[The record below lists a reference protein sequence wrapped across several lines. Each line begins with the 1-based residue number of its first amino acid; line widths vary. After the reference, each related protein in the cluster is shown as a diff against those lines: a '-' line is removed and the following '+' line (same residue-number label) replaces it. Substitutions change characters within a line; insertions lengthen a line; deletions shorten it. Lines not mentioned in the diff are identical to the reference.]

1 MSASHKM
8 RRVRIIGGKYKGISL
23 SVDDEL
29 IKPTPDRVRET
40 LFNWLTPN
48 IEGANVLELFGGSG
62 CLSVESISRGCN
74 SAFYV
79 DSSRKACGAIKDTL
93 IRCRINS
100 INVSCKDSILMVQ
113 KKNSGNPYDIIF
125 IDPPYGKYEL
135 NQIVE
140 NLYEQL
146 WADDQSLIYLESNEC
161 LDKLVSPK
169 YQLIRDSKAG
179 NVYYGIL
186 KLTTQSSK
194 K

>member
-1 MSASHKM
+1 MSASQKM
-8 RRVRIIGGKYKGISL
+8 RRVRIIGGKHKGIFL

-40 LFNWLTPN
+40 LFNWLIPN
-48 IEGANVLELFGGSG
+48 IEDANVLDLFGGSG

-74 SAFYV
+74 SSFYV
-79 DSSRKACGAIKDTL
+79 DSSRKACGAIKDAL
-93 IRCRINS
+93 IRFRINS
-100 INVSCKDSILMVQ
+100 VEVICKDSILMIQ
-113 KKNSGNPYDIIF
+113 EKNRDKPYDIIF

-135 NQIVE
+135 HQIVE
-140 NLYEQL
+140 NLYEQS
-146 WADDQSLIYLESNEC
+146 WADDESLIYLESNEC

>member
-1 MSASHKM
+1 M
-8 RRVRIIGGKYKGISL
+8 RRVRIIGGKHKGIFL

-29 IKPTPDRVRET
+29 TKPTPDRVRET

-79 DSSRKACGAIKDTL
+79 DSSRKACGDIRDTL

-100 INVSCKDSILMVQ
+100 INVTCKDSILMVQ
-113 KKNSGNPYDIIF
+113 KKNRDNPYDIIF

-135 NQIVE
+135 HQIVE
-140 NLYEQL
+140 NLYEQS
-146 WADDQSLIYLESNEC
+146 WADDESLIYLESNEC

-186 KLTTQSSK
+186 KLTTPSSK

>member
-1 MSASHKM
+1 MSASQKM
-8 RRVRIIGGKYKGISL
+8 RRVRIIGGKHKGIFL

-40 LFNWLTPN
+40 LFNWLMPN
-48 IEGANVLELFGGSG
+48 IEDANVLDLFGGSG
-62 CLSVESISRGCN
+62 CLSVESISRGSN
-74 SAFYV
+74 SAYYV
-79 DSSRKACGAIKDTL
+79 DYSRKACGAIKDAL

-100 INVSCKDSILMVQ
+100 VDVTCKDSILMIQ
-113 KKNSGNPYDIIF
+113 EKNRDKPYDIIF

-135 NQIVE
+135 HQIVE
-140 NLYEQL
+140 NLYEQS
-146 WADDQSLIYLESNEC
+146 WADDESLIYIESKEC

>member
-8 RRVRIIGGKYKGISL
+8 RRVRIIGGKHKGIFL

-29 IKPTPDRVRET
+29 TKPTADRVRET

-100 INVSCKDSILMVQ
+100 INVTCKDSILMVQ
-113 KKNSGNPYDIIF
+113 KKNSDNPYDIIF

-140 NLYEQL
+140 NLYKQL
-146 WADDQSLIYLESNEC
+146 WADDESLIYLESNEC

-186 KLTTQSSK
+186 KLTTPSSK

>member
-8 RRVRIIGGKYKGISL
+8 RRVRIIGGKHKGISL

-140 NLYEQL
+140 NLYEHL

>member
-8 RRVRIIGGKYKGISL
+8 RRVRIIGGKHKGIFL

-29 IKPTPDRVRET
+29 TKPTPDRVRET

-62 CLSVESISRGCN
+62 CLSVESISRGSN
-74 SAFYV
+74 SAYYV
-79 DSSRKACGAIKDTL
+79 DTSRKACGAIKDTL
-93 IRCRINS
+93 IRYRINS
-100 INVSCKDSILMVQ
+100 INVTCKDSILMVQ
-113 KKNSGNPYDIIF
+113 KKNSDNPYDIIF

-135 NQIVE
+135 HQIVE
-140 NLYEQL
+140 NLYEQS
-146 WADDQSLIYLESNEC
+146 WADDESLIYLESNEC

-186 KLTTQSSK
+186 KLTSQNSLK
-194 K
+194 

>member
-8 RRVRIIGGKYKGISL
+8 RRVRIIGGKHKGIFL

-29 IKPTPDRVRET
+29 TKPTPDRVRET
-40 LFNWLTPN
+40 LFNWVTPN

-100 INVSCKDSILMVQ
+100 INVTCKDSILMVQ
-113 KKNSGNPYDIIF
+113 KKNSDNPYDIIF

-140 NLYEQL
+140 NLNEQL
-146 WADDQSLIYLESNEC
+146 WADDESLIYLESNEC

>member
-8 RRVRIIGGKYKGISL
+8 RRVRIIGGKHKGISL

-100 INVSCKDSILMVQ
+100 INVTCKDSILMVQ
-113 KKNSGNPYDIIF
+113 KKNSDNPYDIIF

-146 WADDQSLIYLESNEC
+146 WADDESLIYLESNEC
-161 LDKLVSPK
+161 LDILVSPK

-186 KLTTQSSK
+186 KLTTQSSRK
-194 K
+194 

>member
-1 MSASHKM
+1 MSASQKM
-8 RRVRIIGGKYKGISL
+8 KRVRIIGGKHKGILL
-23 SVDDEL
+23 SIDDDL
-29 IKPTPDRVRET
+29 VKPTPDRVRET

-48 IEGANVLELFGGSG
+48 IQGSNVLELFGGSG

-93 IRCRINS
+93 IRYRINA
-100 INVSCKDSILMVQ
+100 IDVTCKDSILMIQ
-113 KKNSGNPYDIIF
+113 EKNRYNPFDIIF

-135 NQIVE
+135 QQIIE
-140 NLYEQL
+140 NLYEQS
-146 WADDQSLIYLESNEC
+146 WADDESLIYLESNEC
-161 LDKLVSPK
+161 LDKLVSSK
-169 YQLIRDSKAG
+169 YELIRDSKAG

>member
-1 MSASHKM
+1 MSASRKM
-8 RRVRIIGGKYKGISL
+8 RRVRIIGGKHKGIFL

-40 LFNWLTPN
+40 LFNWLMPN
-48 IEGANVLELFGGSG
+48 IEGANVLDLFGGSG
-62 CLSVESISRGCN
+62 YLSVESISRGCN
-74 SAFYV
+74 SSFYV
-79 DSSRKACGAIKDTL
+79 DSSRKASGAIKDAL

-100 INVSCKDSILMVQ
+100 IDVTCKDSILMIQ
-113 KKNSGNPYDIIF
+113 EKNRNNPFDIIF

-146 WADDQSLIYLESNEC
+146 WADDESLIYLESNEC